1 MLLPLLIKPLAVP
14 LTMNRIVLI
23 SSQGRCSSSAY
34 YKGIYLA
41 RDCLGVFTDCLEFG
55 SLVFEFLQ
63 IVWELDQLC
72 MTSVHLD
79 RTKWFDYH
87 VIVVIR
93 ELHRDVRVS
102 YLQLSRLLSCF
113 LNRVN

>member
-1 MLLPLLIKPLAVP
+1 MHDCADQPGSLRPVPAV
-14 LTMNRIVLI
+14 
-23 SSQGRCSSSAY
+23 SE
-34 YKGIYLA
+34 GIFLA
-41 RDCLGVFTDCLEFG
+41 RDCWNLGHLFASFHRSFE
-55 SLVFEFLQ
+55 SL
-63 IVWELDQLC
+63 DHLC

-79 RTKWFDYH
+79 RTKWFYYH

-93 ELHRDVRVS
+93 ELHRDARVS